1 MVTQLLRSRFL
12 SQVLLLIV
20 FYLTVTWLPGIS
32 HGSFDFMGSALAN
45 LFSDI
50 TGHSSL
56 GFYLFQRLSIL
67 LVGAGLV
74 CVGACQAR
82 RLPNSIKRVRGW
94 QRVGFLFVV
103 FGVVCVSGRLCFY
116 FHESAVRETYR
127 LNYERYWRD
136 TTCRVREHGIRFSQ
150 EAGRCPPLVTCCCL
164 TPEMLFCRVSCY
176 T

>member
-1 MVTQLLRSRFL
+1 M
-12 SQVLLLIV
+12 
-20 FYLTVTWLPGIS
+20 
-32 HGSFDFMGSALAN
+32 
-45 LFSDI
+45 
-50 TGHSSL
+50 
-56 GFYLFQRLSIL
+56 
-67 LVGAGLV
+67 

-150 EAGRCPPLVTCCCL
+150 EAGRLSSVSD
-164 TPEMLFCRVSCY
+164 MLLFNPGDVVLPRIVLYLNPGLPVSSVR
-176 T
+176 